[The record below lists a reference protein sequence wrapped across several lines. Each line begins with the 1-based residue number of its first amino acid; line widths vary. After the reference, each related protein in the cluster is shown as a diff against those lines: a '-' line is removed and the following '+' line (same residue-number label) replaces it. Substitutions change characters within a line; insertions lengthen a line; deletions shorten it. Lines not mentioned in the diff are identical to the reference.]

1 MAIWNIDTFDS
12 VEDPL
17 RAKFPA
23 PYVEGL
29 PQGVLRDGP
38 QDNPFEGTASILGTY
53 RTGARNDPNAGH
65 GDPGNTI
72 FGNKYMHYCTRM
84 LRWNDIDVS
93 DIPSIGNRSSCHATS
108 RFGDLGDLEGYGND
122 SDDGKADKTQVLV
135 LDEDDYSINND
146 MVRYR
151 FDPLTKV
158 KYSNFTKRGMRY
170 SEIIKDP
177 SGDRDLS
184 SSSVGNHPFAG
195 LTCGWSPG
203 EEDSSFHW
211 NPNSTELTQI
221 ETDIEADLATKGTTL
236 AKLQAL
242 DYTWNLCVIAWCWA
256 GYRRNPY
263 QGARPTSGT
272 GQQRDVDEVD
282 IYYFPFIF

>member
-12 VEDPL
+12 VADPL
-17 RAKFPA
+17 RSKFPA

-29 PQGVLRDGP
+29 PQGVVRDGP

-53 RTGARNDPNAGH
+53 NTGTSTNDSISN
-65 GDPGNTI
+65 
-72 FGNKYMHYCTRM
+72 NKYMHYCTRM
-84 LRWNDIDVS
+84 LRWNDIDVT
-93 DIPSIGNRSSCHATS
+93 DIPNIGNRSSCHKTS
-108 RFGDLGDLEGYGND
+108 RFGDLGDMLGYGND
-122 SDDGKADKTQVLV
+122 GDQGKSDKTQVRNSGYNV
-135 LDEDDYSINND
+135 NNE
-146 MVRYR
+146 MTRYR
-151 FDPLTKV
+151 FNPLTRV
-158 KYSNFTKRGMRY
+158 KYSNFTSKGMRY
-170 SEIIKDP
+170 SEILLD
-177 SGDRDLS
+177 GTDLS
-184 SSSVGNHPFAG
+184 SSPVGSHPLQG

-203 EEDSSFHW
+203 AEDSSFHW

-221 ETDIEADLATKGTTL
+221 STDIASDLATKGTTL

-263 QGARPTSGT
+263 QGARPTSGLGT
-272 GQQRDVDEVD
+272 QRDVDEVD